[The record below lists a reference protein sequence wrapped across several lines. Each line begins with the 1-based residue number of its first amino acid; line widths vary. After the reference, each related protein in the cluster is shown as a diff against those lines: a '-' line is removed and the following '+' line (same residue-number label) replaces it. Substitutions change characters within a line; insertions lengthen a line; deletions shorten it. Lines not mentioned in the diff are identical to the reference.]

1 MIAFRSAPLLIA
13 AFWTA
18 IIFAQPVA
26 PVTLSSGPITG
37 TDLGTVQ
44 SWLGIPY
51 AAPPVGALRWKPPQ
65 PPPSWE
71 GVRAMDHYGAVCMQS
86 RPAAGTTTSED
97 CLTLNVWA
105 PKSVQEA
112 AVMLWIHGGAFI
124 EGSGALPIYAGTEMA
139 RQGVIV
145 VTINYRLGGFGF
157 FAHPVLSKE
166 SVGEPATNFGFQ
178 DQIAALRW
186 VRQNI
191 AAFGGDP
198 QNVTI
203 FGESAGG
210 SSVNYLMLS
219 PPARGLFQKAI
230 AESGGGQSRT
240 QTLAELEAEGA
251 QRVQSWGAADLAA
264 MRALPAE
271 TILKTPRRLTLGG
284 IGPVVDGKFVLADP
298 AYGFQQGKQ
307 APVPFLLG
315 ANSYEASLMSMFGIT
330 ADGMMAGMLGNG
342 EKLRQFYG
350 ADPQKAAPA
359 LFTDFVFLAP
369 ARYLAAQMEKVK
381 QPAYLYFFSYRMERL
396 RAQAPGAPHGGE
408 VPFVFGHFPGALN
421 ALATAEDRKMA
432 ATVVAAWAQF
442 AKTGN
447 PNRDGSPEWP
457 AYTASTDRIFE
468 WGSPI
473 GVRDHFRAEQLDL
486 LTLVSLMRPKF

>member
-1 MIAFRSAPLLIA
+1 MVAFRRAPFLVA

-18 IIFAQPVA
+18 VTFAQPVA
-26 PVTLSSGPITG
+26 PVTLSSGRITG

-51 AAPPVGALRWKPPQ
+51 AAPPTGALRWKPPQ
-65 PPPSWE
+65 SPVSWE

-86 RPAAGTTTSED
+86 RPAAGTTASED

-105 PKSVQEA
+105 PKGVQRA

-124 EGSGALPIYAGTEMA
+124 EGSGALPVYAGTEMA

-145 VTINYRLGGFGF
+145 VTINYRLGDFGF
-157 FAHPVLSKE
+157 FAHPALSKE
-166 SVGEPATNFGFQ
+166 SGAEPATNFGFQ

-210 SSVNYLMLS
+210 SSVNYLMIS

-230 AESGGGQSRT
+230 AESGGGQSHT
-240 QTLAELEAEGA
+240 QKLAELETEGA

-271 TILKTPRRLTLGG
+271 IILKNPRRVTLAG
-284 IGPVVDGKFVLADP
+284 IGPVVDGKFVLEDP
-298 AYGFQQGKQ
+298 AHGFQEGKQ

-315 ANSYEASLMSMFGIT
+315 ANSYEASLMPLFGIT
-330 ADGMMAGMLGNG
+330 ADGMMAGLLGNG
-342 EKLRQFYG
+342 EKIRQFYG
-350 ADPQKAAPA
+350 DDPQKAAQA

-381 QPAYLYFFSYRMERL
+381 QPAYLYFFSYKMERL

-408 VPFVFGHFPGALN
+408 VPFVFDQFPGALA
-421 ALATAEDRKMA
+421 ALATAEDRKVA
-432 ATVVAAWAQF
+432 ATVTAAWAQF

-447 PNRDGSPEWP
+447 PNRDGAPEWP
-457 AYTASTDRIFE
+457 AYTASADRLLE

-473 GVRDHFRAEQLDL
+473 AVRDHFRAEQLDM

>member
-1 MIAFRSAPLLIA
+1 MIAFRSAPFLA
-13 AFWTA
+13 AVFWTA
-18 IIFAQPVA
+18 VTFAQPVA
-26 PVTLSSGPITG
+26 PVTLSSGRITG

-51 AAPPVGALRWKPPQ
+51 AAPPTGALRWKPPQ
-65 PPPSWE
+65 PAASWE

-86 RPAAGTTTSED
+86 RPAAGTTASED

-105 PKSVQEA
+105 PKSAQKA

-124 EGSGALPIYAGTEMA
+124 EGSGALPFYVGTQLA

-145 VTINYRLGGFGF
+145 VTINYRLGDFGF
-157 FAHPVLSKE
+157 FAHPALSKE
-166 SVGEPATNFGFQ
+166 SGAEPATNFGFQ

-210 SSVNYLMLS
+210 SSVNYLMIS

-240 QTLAELEAEGA
+240 QKLAELEAEGT
-251 QRVQSWGAADLAA
+251 QRAQSWGAADLAA

-271 TILKTPRRLTLGG
+271 TIQKSPRRLALGAV
-284 IGPVVDGKFVLADP
+284 GPVVDGKFVLEDP
-298 AYGFQQGKQ
+298 AHAFQEGKQ

-315 ANSYEASLMSMFGIT
+315 ANSYEASLMPLFGIT
-330 ADGMMAGMLGNG
+330 PENMMAGVLTSG
-342 EKLRQFYG
+342 EKIRQFYG
-350 ADPQKAAPA
+350 EDPQKAAPA
-359 LFTDFVFLAP
+359 LFTDFVFFAP

-381 QPAYLYFFSYRMERL
+381 QPAYLYFFSYKMERV
-396 RAQAPGAPHGGE
+396 RTQSPGASHGAE
-408 VPFVFGHFPGALN
+408 VPFVFDQFPGV
-421 ALATAEDRKMA
+421 LAAMATTEDRKMA
-432 ATVVAAWAQF
+432 ATVAAAWAQF

-447 PNRDGSPEWP
+447 PNRDGAPEWP
-457 AYTASTDRIFE
+457 AYTASTDELLE
-468 WGSPI
+468 WGTPI
-473 GVRDHFRAEQLDL
+473 AVRDHFRAEQLDL
-486 LTLVSLMRPKF
+486 LTAASMLRSRF